1 MASWAIFGWNNELF
15 RIAKDDAT
23 KDSML
28 SQYAD
33 SKAQELTSSQFDSAR
48 REKIRIT
55 FDGTPM
61 TITDR
66 AATPEYEF
74 TAQQIINDLN
84 ANMSLID
91 NALAD
96 YTDETLSALKVK
108 LNELISDMETNG
120 LDNITGI
127 QSCASFWDWYFNQ
140 AGYPQTSFQEIL

>member
-55 FDGTPM
+55 FDGTTM

-66 AATPEYEF
+66 AAPPEYEF
-74 TAQQIINDLN
+74 TAQQI
-84 ANMSLID
+84 
-91 NALAD
+91 
-96 YTDETLSALKVK
+96 LKVK

>member
-1 MASWAIFGWNNELF
+1 M
-15 RIAKDDAT
+15 KP
-23 KDSML
+23 
-28 SQYAD
+28 
-33 SKAQELTSSQFDSAR
+33 
-48 REKIRIT
+48 IR
-55 FDGTPM
+55 P
-61 TITDR
+61 R
-66 AATPEYEF
+66 QEF